1 MNVYENISQVVGKTP
16 LVKYQGGLTDQ
27 AAQIFAKLEFY
38 NPTSSVKDRIAVG
51 MLDVAEKEGKLR
63 PGGTIIEATSGNTG
77 LGLAMAAAARGYKL
91 IITMPESMSRERR
104 ALLAHL
110 GAEIVLTP
118 AVEGMGGAV
127 NKANELMEEN
137 KDAFMPRQF
146 SNPANTQVHYEN
158 TAVEIW
164 EDLDGKVDIFVAGVG
179 TGGTLIG
186 VGKFLKE
193 KNPNIKIV
201 AVEPESSPILSGG
214 KAGKHG
220 IQGIGAGFVP
230 DIYDCGIVDEVMT
243 VSDEDA
249 IEYAKK
255 AAKEE
260 GILCGI
266 SAGAAAYAAV
276 TLAKQEVNRGKN
288 IVTIFPDTAER
299 YLSTLLFMDFINE
312 KK

>member
-16 LVKYQGGLTDQ
+16 LVKYHGGLTDQ

-51 MLDVAEKEGKLR
+51 MLEVAERERKLR

-164 EDLDGKVDIFVAGVG
+164 KDLDGKVDVFVAGVG

-201 AVEPESSPILSGG
+201 AVEPESSPVLSGG

-276 TLAKQEVNRGKN
+276 TLAKQEAHRGKN